1 LTAAEC
7 ADLLV
12 FCDFSSA
19 AQCDRGLKAEPN
31 RVTMTSNAFAVVY
44 VDRKTPVTGFLD
56 KNLDG
61 LKSGDDSNET
71 EHNLRTIMAAF
82 GQGTSLS
89 HIAACH
95 FPF

>member
-1 LTAAEC
+1 
-7 ADLLV
+7 
-12 FCDFSSA
+12 
-19 AQCDRGLKAEPN
+19 
-31 RVTMTSNAFAVVY
+31 MTSNAFAVVY

-61 LKSGDDSNET
+61 IQCGNDSNET

-82 GQGTSLS
+82 GQGMSLLNV
-89 HIAACH
+89 AACL